1 MEVFPWISTNV
12 GEQIVGVLMMIWSY
26 GVETFRV
33 YTLSFSL
40 LYESNG
46 LYWLQNFSWLGEKV
60 GWWWDECGILNL
72 SKIKVHGEVLND
84 PVVISWQDSTNKI
97 LEDGC

>member
-1 MEVFPWISTNV
+1 M
-12 GEQIVGVLMMIWSY
+12 
-26 GVETFRV
+26 
-33 YTLSFSL
+33 
-40 LYESNG
+40 
-46 LYWLQNFSWLGEKV
+46 